1 MYQKKLR
8 LIFFKP
14 SLIFWFPVYKRL
26 KWTSMILLPS
36 ANFILIQ
43 DILIQYIAINRHMLT
58 ISILGFLVGCNNHYL

>member
-1 MYQKKLR
+1 
-8 LIFFKP
+8 
-14 SLIFWFPVYKRL
+14 
-26 KWTSMILLPS
+26 MILLPS